1 MQTCVAFLT
10 GKQCFSDKLSIEC
23 DVCVRDILVENL
35 VPPAETQIIQ
45 VTIAFKIKKTCANF
59 LYWLFFGFVQ
69 VMPNDCVTK
78 LLYGIMLQIRDSKKI
93 KCASCGAG
101 EGMGACC
108 CSEVID

>member
-59 LYWLFFGFVQ
+59 LYWLFFG
-69 VMPNDCVTK
+69 CSGHAERLRYET
-78 LLYGIMLQIRDSKKI
+78 IIRYNVANSRQ
-93 KCASCGAG
+93 
-101 EGMGACC
+101 
-108 CSEVID
+108 